1 MTRLALLFDLDGTL
15 IDSIEL
21 LLSSMEHAFLEHP
34 RVPTRPQWV
43 AGIGTPLRTQLA
55 EWCDDDGQV
64 SALVDRYRSYQDRHL
79 EALTT
84 PYPGVVSLLEWARSE
99 GHATAIVTSKGRG
112 MTARSLEHVG
122 LGSAVDVIVTYEDTE
137 RHKPG
142 PEPVHFALAR
152 LGVPPAH
159 AVFLGDSPHDMHA
172 GRAAGVR
179 TAAALWGPFSREEL
193 APAEPTWWL
202 SRIDEMRDIVAELA
216 QNVD

>member
-1 MTRLALLFDLDGTL
+1 MALLFDLDGTL

-21 LLSSMEHAFLEHP
+21 LLTCMEHAFTGRSP
-34 RVPTRPQWV
+34 APSRAAWT

-55 EWCDDDGQV
+55 EWCDDDAAV
-64 SALVDRYRSYQDRHL
+64 EELVGKYRDFQDLHL
-79 EALTT
+79 ERLTS
-84 PYPGVVSLLEWARSE
+84 PYPGVLDFFAWARGE
-99 GHATAIVTSKGRG
+99 GHATGLVTSKGRG

-122 LGSAVDVIVTYEDTE
+122 LADSFDTIVTYEDTE

-142 PEPVHFALAR
+142 PEPVQLALDR
-152 LGVPPAH
+152 LGLPASR
-159 AVFLGDSPHDMHA
+159 AIFLGDSTHDMHS

-202 SRIDEMRDIVAELA
+202 HSIDELRPIVASA
-216 QNVD
+216 V